1 MCITQLFILYNDF
14 HQKQKAEQLEY
25 ENEFISYKLL
35 YNLLIDSPLDILLIV
50 EKKSSFIDLHIISCV
65 KGLKEEQIREKG
77 IQQVIKLIQSYQMR
91 DLASFSKVY
100 RTLTDYRKIMA
111 KTIWIRFRQPFFISF
126 LSTYEFSFVEAWNR
140 FRGVVPIAYLT
151 ELFGFDDES
160 SCWEKLESIG
170 YVHSENDSKAIDCSN
185 SIKNIKKVRATKKG
199 TEDQNTTTAFP
210 NSFVIK
216 RV

>member
-1 MCITQLFILYNDF
+1 M
-14 HQKQKAEQLEY
+14 
-25 ENEFISYKLL
+25 
-35 YNLLIDSPLDILLIV
+35 
-50 EKKSSFIDLHIISCV
+50 
-65 KGLKEEQIREKG
+65 
-77 IQQVIKLIQSYQMR
+77 
-91 DLASFSKVY
+91 
-100 RTLTDYRKIMA
+100 
-111 KTIWIRFRQPFFISF
+111 
-126 LSTYEFSFVEAWNR
+126 
-140 FRGVVPIAYLT
+140 PIAYLT

-216 RV
+216 RAWLCVIGFVLLWNMRNGTKMGCEMRFSTRKWQCWQEFVKSRRCDKKFLWKYANWRKTTRKSGKGYFHLLNKEITCEKEKLVAIFDVDFLWVLWQNNMLWNMISKQHDINKTLKEMCVSCWNGWELQTTQHKLLL

>member
-1 MCITQLFILYNDF
+1 
-14 HQKQKAEQLEY
+14 
-25 ENEFISYKLL
+25 
-35 YNLLIDSPLDILLIV
+35 
-50 EKKSSFIDLHIISCV
+50 
-65 KGLKEEQIREKG
+65 
-77 IQQVIKLIQSYQMR
+77 MR

-216 RV
+216 RA

>member
-25 ENEFISYKLL
+25 ETEFISYKLL

-126 LSTYEFSFVEAWNR
+126 LSTYEF
-140 FRGVVPIAYLT
+140 PL
-151 ELFGFDDES
+151 
-160 SCWEKLESIG
+160 
-170 YVHSENDSKAIDCSN
+170 
-185 SIKNIKKVRATKKG
+185 
-199 TEDQNTTTAFP
+199 
-210 NSFVIK
+210 
-216 RV
+216 

>member
-126 LSTYEFSFVEAWNR
+126 LSTYEF
-140 FRGVVPIAYLT
+140 PL
-151 ELFGFDDES
+151 
-160 SCWEKLESIG
+160 
-170 YVHSENDSKAIDCSN
+170 
-185 SIKNIKKVRATKKG
+185 
-199 TEDQNTTTAFP
+199 
-210 NSFVIK
+210 
-216 RV
+216 

>member
-50 EKKSSFIDLHIISCV
+50 GKKKSSFIDLHIISCV

-126 LSTYEFSFVEAWNR
+126 LSTYEF
-140 FRGVVPIAYLT
+140 PL
-151 ELFGFDDES
+151 
-160 SCWEKLESIG
+160 
-170 YVHSENDSKAIDCSN
+170 
-185 SIKNIKKVRATKKG
+185 
-199 TEDQNTTTAFP
+199 
-210 NSFVIK
+210 
-216 RV
+216 